1 MDKQTGIKNTSVAAI
16 GSTDSVFIFN
26 AVGIKTHLVNNA
38 SEADRTIFDLSNQN
52 CKIIYVSE
60 DIYSQISET
69 IEKYSLTPFPIIIPI
84 PISETSLGLGQKR
97 IKDNVEKAIGI
108 DIL

>member
-1 MDKQTGIKNTSVAAI
+1 MNNQQGMEATIAAI
-16 GSTDSVFIFN
+16 GSSDSVFIFN
-26 AVGIKTHLVNNA
+26 AVGIKTFHVKNA
-38 SEADRTIFDLSNQN
+38 LEADRTIFELSNN
-52 CKIIYVSE
+52 HCRIIYVSE

-84 PISETSLGLGQKR
+84 PISETSLGLGQKK
-97 IKDNVEKAIGI
+97 IKQNVEKAIGI